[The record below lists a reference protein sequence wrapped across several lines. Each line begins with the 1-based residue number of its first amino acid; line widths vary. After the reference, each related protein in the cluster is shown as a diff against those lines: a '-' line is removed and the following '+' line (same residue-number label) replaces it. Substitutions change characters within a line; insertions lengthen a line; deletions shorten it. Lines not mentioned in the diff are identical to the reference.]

1 MGSMRRLQLLPL
13 VFSLQ
18 SGWGMEKFHQRVTGQ
33 VYRVYNWLNKFKPVS
48 LHASN
53 TNVTIFLTR
62 AARQS
67 QSTEGRSQ
75 SPCHTSKVSKPSA
88 ILSDAPVVRCKQCVL
103 ILKVHV
109 FLIGQNDFKPF
120 DSNARKYLIMASKM
134 QLSINK

>member
-1 MGSMRRLQLLPL
+1 MGPNFGPKFRRPRALDCIGFLMFQLNRMSRSGKVLWSSGIKRMGSMRRLQLLPL

-18 SGWGMEKFHQRVTGQ
+18 SGWGMEKFPQHVTGY
-33 VYRVYNWLNKFKPVS
+33 VYREYIWLNKFKLVS

-88 ILSDAPVVRCKQCVL
+88 ILSDV
-103 ILKVHV
+103 
-109 FLIGQNDFKPF
+109 N
-120 DSNARKYLIMASKM
+120 NAY
-134 QLSINK
+134 